1 MQGMD
6 QGKPPQGNTAT
17 TGDLTPVG
25 PESLPRHEIATL
37 LAIMQALRTPETGC
51 PWDLQQD
58 FSSIAPYTLE
68 EAYEV
73 LDAIERGEMD
83 DLREELGDLLLQVV
97 YHAQMASEL
106 DHFQFADVVAAIT
119 TKMIRRHP
127 HVFGDAQARA
137 AGVETGFWERAKDA
151 EREGTDKQRKRVL
164 DDIPATLPA
173 LTRALKLQKRA
184 ARVGFDWPDISMV
197 LDKIVEEAQELTE
210 ARDQLTV
217 EKQTEEFGDML
228 FVMVNLGRH
237 LGLDAEDALRKA
249 NSKFT
254 RRFNYIEDKL
264 EANDSSVDEASLEQ
278 MDAIWNEIRKRENRP
293 T

>member
-1 MQGMD
+1 MD
-6 QGKPPQGNTAT
+6 QGKPPQGNTET

-25 PESLPRHEIATL
+25 PETLPKHEIATL
-37 LAIMQALRTPETGC
+37 LAIMQALRKPETGC

-97 YHAQMASEL
+97 YHAQMASEAG
-106 DHFQFADVVAAIT
+106 HFQFVDVVAAIT

-151 EREGTDKQRKRVL
+151 ERKGTEKQRKRVL
-164 DDIPATLPA
+164 DDVPATLPA

-184 ARVGFDWPDISMV
+184 ARVGFDWPDVSMV

-210 ARDQLTV
+210 ARDRLAV

-264 EANDSSVDEASLEQ
+264 KDQGSSVEQADLET
-278 MDAIWNEIRKRENRP
+278 MDTIWNEIRKRENRP

>member
-1 MQGMD
+1 MD
-6 QGKPPQGNTAT
+6 QGRPPQGNTET
-17 TGDLTPVG
+17 PGDLTTAG
-25 PESLPRHEIATL
+25 PETLPRQEIATL

-58 FSSIAPYTLE
+58 FASIAPYTLE

-83 DLREELGDLLLQVV
+83 DLRDELGDLLLQVV
-97 YHAQMASEL
+97 YHAQMAKEAE
-106 DHFQFADVVAAIT
+106 HFEFADVVEAIT
-119 TKMIRRHP
+119 TKMVRRHP
-127 HVFGDAQARA
+127 HVFGDPAARA

-151 EREGTDKQRKRVL
+151 ERQGTENQRERVL
-164 DDIPATLPA
+164 DDVPAALPA

-184 ARVGFDWPDISMV
+184 ARVGFDWPDVSNV

-210 ARDQLTV
+210 ARNHLSA
-217 EKQTEEFGDML
+217 EKQAEEFGDLL

-237 LGLDAEDALRKA
+237 LGLNAEDALRKA

-254 RRFNYIEDKL
+254 RRFNYIEDRLKARGRSVE
-264 EANDSSVDEASLEQ
+264 EADLDE
-278 MDAIWNEIRKRENRP
+278 MDMIWNEIRKRENSSG
-293 T
+293 

>member
-1 MQGMD
+1 MD
-6 QGKPPQGNTAT
+6 QGKPPQGNTET
-17 TGDLTPVG
+17 TGDLTPAG
-25 PESLPRHEIATL
+25 PETLPRHEIATL
-37 LAIMQALRTPETGC
+37 LAIMQALRAPETGC
-51 PWDLQQD
+51 PWDRQQD

-73 LDAIERGEMD
+73 LDAIERSEMD

-106 DHFQFADVVAAIT
+106 DHFQFGDVVAAIT

-210 ARDQLTV
+210 AHDQLTV

-264 EANDSSVDEASLEQ
+264 EANDSSVDEASLEE

>member
-6 QGKPPQGNTAT
+6 QGRPPQGNTDT
-17 TGDLTPVG
+17 TGDLTTAG
-25 PESLPRHEIATL
+25 PETLPRQEITTL
-37 LAIMQALRTPETGC
+37 LAIMQALRTPQTGC

-83 DLREELGDLLLQVV
+83 DLRDELGDLLLQVV
-97 YHAQMASEL
+97 YHAQMAREA
-106 DHFQFADVVAAIT
+106 DHFQFADVVEAIT
-119 TKMIRRHP
+119 TKMVRRHP

-137 AGVETGFWERAKDA
+137 AGVEKGFWERAKDA
-151 EREGTDKQRKRVL
+151 EREGMEKQRKRLL
-164 DDIPATLPA
+164 DDIPAALPA

-184 ARVGFDWPDISMV
+184 ARVGFDWPDVSMV
-197 LDKIVEEAQELTE
+197 IDKIVEEAQELIE
-210 ARDQLTV
+210 ARDHLAV

-249 NSKFT
+249 NTKFT
-254 RRFNYIEDKL
+254 RRFNYIEDQLK
-264 EANDSSVDEASLEQ
+264 AQGSSVEDADLEK
-278 MDAIWNEIRKRENRP
+278 MDMIWNEIRKRDNRP

>member
-6 QGKPPQGNTAT
+6 QSRPPQGNTET
-17 TGDLTPVG
+17 PGDLKTAG
-25 PESLPRHEIATL
+25 PEALPKRKIATL
-37 LAIMQALRTPETGC
+37 LAIMQALRAPETGC

-73 LDAIERGEMD
+73 LDAIERAEMD
-83 DLREELGDLLLQVV
+83 DLRDELGDLLLQVV
-97 YHAQMASEL
+97 YHAQMAKEA
-106 DHFQFADVVAAIT
+106 DHFEFADVVEAIT
-119 TKMIRRHP
+119 TKMVRRHP
-127 HVFGDAQARA
+127 HVFGDPAARA

-151 EREGTDKQRKRVL
+151 ERKGTEKQRARVL
-164 DDIPATLPA
+164 DDVPAAFPA

-184 ARVGFDWPDISMV
+184 ARVGFDWPDVSMV
-197 LDKIVEEAQELTE
+197 LDKILEEAQELTE
-210 ARDQLTV
+210 ARDHLPA
-217 EKQTEEFGDML
+217 EKQAEEFGDLL

-254 RRFNYIEDKL
+254 RRFNYIGDRL
-264 EANDSSVDEASLEQ
+264 EAQGSSVEKADLDE
-278 MDAIWNEIRKRENRP
+278 MDMIWNEIRKRENG
-293 T
+293 TT

>member
-1 MQGMD
+1 MD
-6 QGKPPQGNTAT
+6 QGKPPKGNTET
-17 TGDLTPVG
+17 TGDLTQAG
-25 PESLPRHEIATL
+25 PETLPRREITTL
-37 LAIMQALRTPETGC
+37 LAIMKALRTPETGC

-58 FSSIAPYTLE
+58 FASIAPYTLE

-73 LDAIERGEMD
+73 LDAIERGKME
-83 DLREELGDLLLQVV
+83 DLRDELGDLLLQVV
-97 YHAQMASEL
+97 YHAQMADEA
-106 DHFQFADVVAAIT
+106 DHFQFADVVEAIS
-119 TKMIRRHP
+119 TKMVRRHP
-127 HVFGDAQARA
+127 HVFGDEVTRA

-164 DDIPATLPA
+164 DDVPRTLPA

-254 RRFNYIEDKL
+254 RRFNYIEDQL
-264 EANDSSVDEASLEQ
+264 EAKNSSVDKASLEQ
-278 MDAIWNEIRKRENRP
+278 MDTIWNEIRKRENS
-293 T
+293 TT

>member
-1 MQGMD
+1 MD
-6 QGKPPQGNTAT
+6 QGRPPQGNTET
-17 TGDLTPVG
+17 PGDLTTTG
-25 PESLPRHEIATL
+25 PETLPRQEIATL

-73 LDAIERGEMD
+73 LDAIERGDMD
-83 DLREELGDLLLQVV
+83 DLRDELGDLLLQVV
-97 YHAQMASEL
+97 YHAQMAKEA
-106 DHFQFADVVAAIT
+106 DHFEFADVAEAIT
-119 TKMIRRHP
+119 TKMVRRHP
-127 HVFGDAQARA
+127 HVFGDPAARA
-137 AGVETGFWERAKDA
+137 AGVETGFWERTKDA
-151 EREGTDKQRKRVL
+151 ERKGTENQRARVL
-164 DDIPATLPA
+164 DDVPAALPA

-184 ARVGFDWPDISMV
+184 ARVGFDWPDVSMV

-210 ARDQLTV
+210 ARDHLTA
-217 EKQTEEFGDML
+217 EKQAEEFGDLL

-264 EANDSSVDEASLEQ
+264 KAQGSSVDEADLDE
-278 MDAIWNEIRKRENRP
+278 MDLIWNEIRKRENG
-293 T
+293 TT

>member
-1 MQGMD
+1 M
-6 QGKPPQGNTAT
+6 A
-17 TGDLTPVG
+17 
-25 PESLPRHEIATL
+25 EISKL
-37 LAIMQALRTPETGC
+37 LDIMARLRDPSTGC
-51 PWDLQQD
+51 PWDVAQT
-58 FSSIAPYTLE
+58 FATIAPYTVE

-73 LDAIERGEMD
+73 ADAIERD
-83 DLREELGDLLLQVV
+83 DLVDLRDELGDLLLQVV
-97 YHAQMASEL
+97 YHAQMASEA
-106 DHFQFADVVAAIT
+106 DHFQFADVVEAIT
-119 TKMIRRHP
+119 TKMVRRHP
-127 HVFGDAQARA
+127 HVFGDPATRT

-151 EREGTDKQRKRVL
+151 ERQGTEKQRKRVL
-164 DDIPATLPA
+164 DDVPAALPA

-184 ARVGFDWPDISMV
+184 ARVGFDWPDVSMV

-249 NSKFT
+249 NTKFT
-254 RRFNYIEDKL
+254 RRFNYIEDQLK
-264 EANDSSVDEASLEQ
+264 AQGSSVEDADLEK
-278 MDAIWNEIRKRENRP
+278 MDMIWNEIRKRDNRP

>member
-6 QGKPPQGNTAT
+6 QGRPPQGNTDT
-17 TGDLTPVG
+17 TGDLTTAG
-25 PESLPRHEIATL
+25 PETLPRQEITTL
-37 LAIMQALRTPETGC
+37 LAIMQALRTPQTGC

-83 DLREELGDLLLQVV
+83 DLRDELGDLLLQVV
-97 YHAQMASEL
+97 YHAQMAREA
-106 DHFQFADVVAAIT
+106 DHFQFADVVEAIT
-119 TKMIRRHP
+119 TKMVRRHP

-137 AGVETGFWERAKDA
+137 AGVEKGFWERAKDA
-151 EREGTDKQRKRVL
+151 EREGMEKQRKRLL
-164 DDIPATLPA
+164 DDIPAALPA

-184 ARVGFDWPDISMV
+184 ARVGFDWPDVSMV

-249 NSKFT
+249 NTKFT
-254 RRFNYIEDKL
+254 RRFNYIEDQLK
-264 EANDSSVDEASLEQ
+264 AQGSSVEDADLEK
-278 MDAIWNEIRKRENRP
+278 MDMIWNEIRKRDNRP

>member
-6 QGKPPQGNTAT
+6 QGKPPQGNTDT
-17 TGDLTPVG
+17 TGDITAAG
-25 PESLPRHEIATL
+25 PETLPRQEIATL

-73 LDAIERGEMD
+73 LDAIERGEMN
-83 DLREELGDLLLQVV
+83 DLRDELGDLLLQVV
-97 YHAQMASEL
+97 YHAQMASEA
-106 DHFQFADVVAAIT
+106 DHFEFADVVEAIT
-119 TKMIRRHP
+119 TKMVRRHP
-127 HVFGDAQARA
+127 HVFGDPEARA

-151 EREGTDKQRKRVL
+151 ERHGTEKQRKRVL
-164 DDIPATLPA
+164 DDIPAALPA

-184 ARVGFDWPDISMV
+184 ARVGFDWPDVSMV

-249 NSKFT
+249 NTKFT

-264 EANDSSVDEASLEQ
+264 KAQGSSVEDADLEK
-278 MDAIWNEIRKRENRP
+278 MDIIWNEIRKRDNGP

>member
-1 MQGMD
+1 MD
-6 QGKPPQGNTAT
+6 QGRPPQGNPETP
-17 TGDLTPVG
+17 GDLTTAG
-25 PESLPRHEIATL
+25 PETLPRQEIATL

-83 DLREELGDLLLQVV
+83 DLRDELGDLLLQVV
-97 YHAQMASEL
+97 YHAQMASEA
-106 DHFQFADVVAAIT
+106 DHFQFADVVEAIT
-119 TKMIRRHP
+119 TKMVRRHP
-127 HVFGDAQARA
+127 HVFGDAKARA
-137 AGVETGFWERAKDA
+137 AGVEKGFWERAKDA
-151 EREGTDKQRKRVL
+151 EREGTEKQRKRLL
-164 DDIPATLPA
+164 DDIPAALPA

-184 ARVGFDWPDISMV
+184 ARVGFDWPDVSMV
-197 LDKIVEEAQELTE
+197 IDKIVEEAQELIE
-210 ARDQLTV
+210 ARDHLAV

-264 EANDSSVDEASLEQ
+264 KARGSSVEEADLEK
-278 MDAIWNEIRKRENRP
+278 MDTIWNEIRKRDNS
-293 T
+293 TT

>member
-6 QGKPPQGNTAT
+6 QGRPPQGNPETP
-17 TGDLTPVG
+17 GDLTTAG
-25 PESLPRHEIATL
+25 PETLPRQEIATL

-83 DLREELGDLLLQVV
+83 DLRDELGDLLLQVV
-97 YHAQMASEL
+97 YHAQMASEA
-106 DHFQFADVVAAIT
+106 DHFQFADVVEAIT
-119 TKMIRRHP
+119 TKMVRRHP
-127 HVFGDAQARA
+127 HVFGDAKARA
-137 AGVETGFWERAKDA
+137 AGVEKGFWERAKDA
-151 EREGTDKQRKRVL
+151 EREGTEKQRKRLL
-164 DDIPATLPA
+164 DDIPAALPA

-184 ARVGFDWPDISMV
+184 ARVGFDWPDVSMV
-197 LDKIVEEAQELTE
+197 IDKIVEEAQELIE
-210 ARDQLTV
+210 ARDHLAV

-264 EANDSSVDEASLEQ
+264 KARGSSVEEADLEK
-278 MDAIWNEIRKRENRP
+278 MDTIWNEIRKRDNS
-293 T
+293 TT

>member
-6 QGKPPQGNTAT
+6 QGRPPQGNTETA
-17 TGDLTPVG
+17 GDLTTAS
-25 PESLPRHEIATL
+25 PETLPRREIATL

-58 FSSIAPYTLE
+58 FASIAPYTLE

-83 DLREELGDLLLQVV
+83 DLRDELGDLLLQVV
-97 YHAQMASEL
+97 YHAQMAMEA
-106 DHFQFADVVAAIT
+106 DHFEFADVVEAIT
-119 TKMIRRHP
+119 TKMVRRHP
-127 HVFGDAQARA
+127 HVFGDPAARA

-151 EREGTDKQRKRVL
+151 ERQGTKKQRKRVL
-164 DDIPATLPA
+164 DDIPAALPA

-184 ARVGFDWPDISMV
+184 ARVGFDWPDVSQV
-197 LDKIVEEAQELTE
+197 LDKIIEEAQELTE
-210 ARDQLTV
+210 ARDHLPV

-249 NSKFT
+249 NAKFT

-264 EANDSSVDEASLEQ
+264 KTQGSSVEEADLEK
-278 MDAIWNEIRKRENRP
+278 MDTIWNEIRKRDNGP

>member
-1 MQGMD
+1 MD
-6 QGKPPQGNTAT
+6 QGRPPQGNTDT
-17 TGDLTPVG
+17 TGDLTTAG
-25 PESLPRHEIATL
+25 PETLPRQEIATL

-83 DLREELGDLLLQVV
+83 DLRDELGDLLLQVV
-97 YHAQMASEL
+97 YHAQMAREA
-106 DHFQFADVVAAIT
+106 DHFQFADVVEAIT
-119 TKMIRRHP
+119 TKMVRRHP
-127 HVFGDAQARA
+127 HVFGDPEARA
-137 AGVETGFWERAKDA
+137 AGVEKGFWERAKDA
-151 EREGTDKQRKRVL
+151 EREGTEKQRKRVL
-164 DDIPATLPA
+164 DDIPAALPA

-184 ARVGFDWPDISMV
+184 ARVGFDWPDVSMV

-210 ARDQLTV
+210 ARDQLTA

-249 NSKFT
+249 NAKFT

-264 EANDSSVDEASLEQ
+264 KAQGSSVEEADLET
-278 MDAIWNEIRKRENRP
+278 MDTIWNKIRKRDNCP